1 MNAKKTAADE
11 QQRAKTGRRPVVKDA
26 IANFVANLTAETD
39 ADDYADLWEKEWE
52 TFADKSVSTR
62 NIYASRYRNAIR
74 EAYGDNHPALHFVKV
89 LDRTDDPLRTVESR
103 GAGGRKSTRAD
114 SIDIFGTAAQTLKET
129 HDQALA
135 EGKTDKQAGA
145 TYKRGLAKLWK
156 SELDE
161 MLETLKSN
169 TVLTTTAAYRNELRR
184 RGLDDDMTLSI
195 VRPPEDAQKNRSLL
209 YRDAIVEQHRD
220 LVAMPHWQE
229 ILDNAKELIPATD
242 SSWSTLEEAARKVAA
257 DLSRAEA
264 VKIGVALCI
273 LTGRRPFEIF
283 CQGVF
288 APLPVMTDPTSTE
301 HARGRGYETW
311 RVLFSGQAKTRG
323 NDGTQFDQSFPIPV
337 LTKARDVI
345 FAWMVLRYSES
356 GQIWREMSSDEF
368 KADLLRAPNPKCI
381 LPAIRDEILEKF
393 WPKVTPE
400 DTPHVIEAKKI
411 KANNVRALYAEIADQ
426 FFRPKSR
433 SKAAFFA
440 DALGHTEK
448 DIETASSYMKY
459 YLPDKKDAGA
469 TRRVKKQL
477 AKKIETAAEERETPT
492 TAETI
497 GEKL

>member
-1 MNAKKTAADE
+1 MNAKKTDADE

-26 IANFVANLTAETD
+26 IATFVANLTAD

-89 LDRTDDPLRTVESR
+89 LDRSDDPLRTVESR
-103 GAGGRKSTRAD
+103 GAGGRKATRAD
-114 SIDIFGTAAQTLKET
+114 SIDLFGTAAQTLKEE
-129 HDQALA
+129 HDRSLA
-135 EGKTDKQAGA
+135 EGKTEKQASA
-145 TYKRGLAKLWK
+145 VYKRGLGKLWK

-161 MLETLKSN
+161 MLQTLKSN

-184 RGLDDDMTLSI
+184 RGLDDELTLSI
-195 VRPPEDAQKNRSLL
+195 VRPPEDAQKARSIQ

-220 LVAMPHWQE
+220 LVPMPHWQD
-229 ILDNAKELIPATD
+229 ILDRAKELIPATD
-242 SSWSTLEEAARKVAA
+242 ASWSALEQAARETAS
-257 DLSRAEA
+257 DISRTRA
-264 VKIGVALCI
+264 VEIGVALGI

-288 APLPVMTDPTSTE
+288 SPLPIMADPTTNTE
-301 HARGRGYETW
+301 HTRGRGYETW

-323 NDGTQFDQSFPIPV
+323 NEGTQFDQSFPIPV

-356 GQIWREMSSDEF
+356 GQIWREMTSDEF

-381 LPAIRDEILEKF
+381 LPAVRDEILEKP
-393 WPKVTPE
+393 WPKVSLE
-400 DTPHVIEAKKI
+400 DTPNVIEAKKI
-411 KANNVRALYAEIADQ
+411 KAHNVRALYAEIADQ
-426 FFRPKSR
+426 FFRPKSKT
-433 SKAAFFA
+433 KAAFFA
-440 DALGHTEK
+440 EALGHTEK

-459 YLPDKKDAGA
+459 YLPDQKDAGA

-477 AKKIETAAEERETPT
+477 AKKIEAAAEERE
-492 TAETI
+492 AEDN
-497 GEKL
+497 

>member
-1 MNAKKTAADE
+1 MNAKKTDTAE
-11 QQRAKTGRRPVVKDA
+11 HQRAKTGRRPVVKDA
-26 IANFVANLTAETD
+26 ISTFVANLTAD
-39 ADDYADLWEKEWE
+39 ADDYADLWEKEWQ

-89 LDRTDDPLRTVESR
+89 LDRSDDPLRTAETR
-103 GAGGRKSTRAD
+103 GAGGRKATRAD
-114 SIDIFGTAAQTLKET
+114 SIEIFGTAAQTLKEAQT
-129 HDQALA
+129 QALA
-135 EGKTDKQAGA
+135 DGRTEKQAESI
-145 TYKRGLAKLWK
+145 YKRGLSKIWK

-161 MLETLKSN
+161 MLQTLKSN
-169 TVLTTTAAYRNELRR
+169 TVLTTTAAYRNELRK
-184 RGLDDDMTLSI
+184 RGLDDDLTLSI
-195 VRPPEDAQKNRSLL
+195 VRPPEDAQRARSIQ

-220 LVAMPHWQE
+220 LVPIPYWRE
-229 ILDNAKELIPATD
+229 ILDQAKELIPATD
-242 SSWSTLEEAARKVAA
+242 ASWSTLEQEARKAA
-257 DLSRAEA
+257 SELSRAKA
-264 VKIGVALCI
+264 VEIGIALGI

-288 APLPVMTDPTSTE
+288 APLPLMADPTTTE
-301 HARGRGYETW
+301 TTRGRGYETW

-356 GQIWREMSSDEF
+356 GQVWREMSSDEF

-381 LPAIRDEILEKF
+381 LPAIRDEILTKF
-393 WPKVTPE
+393 WPAIEPE
-400 DTPHVIEAKKI
+400 DTPNVIEAKKI
-411 KANNVRALYAEIADQ
+411 KAHNVRALYAEIADQ

-433 SKAAFFA
+433 TKAAFFA
-440 DALGHTEK
+440 EALGHTEK

-469 TRRVKKQL
+469 TRRIKKQL
-477 AKKIETAAEERETPT
+477 AKKIETAAEEREDQTS
-492 TAETI
+492 A
-497 GEKL
+497 